1 MHKLLYFATIG
12 LLAFSIGGCGDGGG
26 GNTASP
32 SPSPGATSPSP
43 TAAASPTPAAQSFPS
58 PVVAAQPPG
67 LIRSTN
73 PDERA
78 KQAQTGIGDNKNSNP
93 TLPLKS
99 APQSPLTPANLPQI
113 DPFGQLPPIAVQTPA
128 GVAAGPMTANPLP
141 KLPQRQVAMIPKLP
155 ELSRPIQIGG
165 AKLKGPAAPQ
175 INLSPTARGLVSEL
189 RTLQALLDDTT
200 QYSEYGRDVDTLV
213 DTMYGTEEKRNVG
226 VVRRELLLTNRPFFR
241 RIEKTLNEYVI
252 ASNLWNLYGEKSPAD
267 ALRCSIVPE
276 IAEAIEVYRPPT
288 ERRGEL
294 SCVTRTNLL
303 QAVWR
308 QGKNRLDAAVRDQD
322 YDARTIAKAPIL
334 PVLSEGTR
342 NPEPAGEKALG
353 RQVASLPQVPG
364 LNPPPVG
371 RRSVGTPLI
380 AARPLGAPA
389 LPGGEGAQISSPR
402 QVPGLNAPNLG
413 SRPGQPGLPGGEGAQ
428 LGSPRQVPGLN
439 APNLGRRP
447 GQPGLPGGEGAQLGS
462 PRQVPGLNAPNLGS
476 RPGQPGL
483 PGGEGAQL
491 GSPRQVPG
499 LNAPN
504 LGSRPGQPGLPGGEG
519 AQLGSPRQVPGLNAP
534 NLGRR
539 PTSTTTT
546 ATNPQNRRPAPP
558 RPPQP
563 IAATPLGVP
572 NLPAL
577 PVDKR
582 PPQWR
587 DPNAIPRRVTS
598 TPSRPAPPRPPQPIA
613 ARPLGVPNL
622 PALPVDK
629 RPSQWIDPN
638 PPPPPQIP
646 VVPPPPSTDLA
657 TGTEVSGVVKV
668 GNETQVIV
676 RVPNE
681 PTSRYVKVGQ
691 RLSNGQVLVKRVD
704 VKPGAE
710 PIVILEENGVEVAK
724 GVGEKPTSSEPK
736 PANAVISRLLNPHS
750 STRR

>member
-43 TAAASPTPAAQSFPS
+43 TATASPTPAAQSFPS

-447 GQPGLPGGEGAQLGS
+447 
-462 PRQVPGLNAPNLGS
+462 
-476 RPGQPGL
+476 
-483 PGGEGAQL
+483 
-491 GSPRQVPG
+491 
-499 LNAPN
+499 
-504 LGSRPGQPGLPGGEG
+504 
-519 AQLGSPRQVPGLNAP
+519 
-534 NLGRR
+534 
-539 PTSTTTT
+539 TSTTTT